1 MFVDRSEGTVQPILD
16 SLSTEQHAQNM
27 TLADFPKL
35 KRLPAKQKL
44 KLAEELWFEG
54 VSDETLAVP
63 AWHKEIL
70 SERMAAYKRGALK
83 TISMDELKRR
93 LRLK

>member
-1 MFVDRSEGTVQPILD
+1 MERPPRDQPILG
-16 SLSTEQHAQNM
+16 STPAEQHAQNM

-35 KRLPAKQKL
+35 KRLSAKQKL

-63 AWHKEIL
+63 AWHKQTL
-70 SERMAAYKRGALK
+70 SERMAAFKKGTIT